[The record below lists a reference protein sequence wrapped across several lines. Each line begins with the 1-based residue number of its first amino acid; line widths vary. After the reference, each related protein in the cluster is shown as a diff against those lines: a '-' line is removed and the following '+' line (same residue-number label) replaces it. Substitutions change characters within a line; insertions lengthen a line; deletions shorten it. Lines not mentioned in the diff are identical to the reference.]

1 MTPRSAGP
9 TTVPTDAAERRPV
22 GSGRVASGR
31 QRAAAA
37 LAFAVRCH
45 ARQRRDSDG
54 APFIE
59 HPLEVARLLRDA
71 GCTETLVAAGLLHHV
86 TTSCDVGQGELARR
100 FGAEVARLVA
110 AVSEDASVHS
120 YRRRKQVLL
129 EQVRGAG
136 VDAAVLLAADRI
148 SRLRELP
155 AQAGRDRTRFDAA
168 APGSRAWDQLEY
180 FEQLRLEHC
189 HRSLR
194 LVNQVAPGHPL
205 AELLAD
211 ELDQYALA
219 IGRGPASGD
228 AGRGQ
233 TPDGGGR

>member
-1 MTPRSAGP
+1 
-9 TTVPTDAAERRPV
+9 
-22 GSGRVASGR
+22 VASGR

-45 ARQRRDSDG
+45 AGQWRDSDD

-71 GCTETLVAAGLLHHV
+71 GCTEVLVAAGLLHHV
-86 TTSCDVGQGELARR
+86 TTLCDVGPGELARR
-100 FGAEVARLVA
+100 FGAEVAGLVA
-110 AVSEDASVHS
+110 AVSEDPSVHS

-136 VDAAVLLAADRI
+136 VDAALLLAADRI

-168 APGSRAWDQLEY
+168 APGGRALDQLEY
-180 FEQLRLEHC
+180 FEQLRLEHG
-189 HRSLR
+189 HHSLR
-194 LVNQVAPGHPL
+194 LVRRIAPGHPL
-205 AELLAD
+205 TEQLAY
-211 ELDQYALA
+211 ELDHCALA
-219 IGRGPASGD
+219 IGRDTTGGD
-228 AGRGQ
+228 AGRGRS
-233 TPDGGGR
+233 PDAGGR